1 MLSSAIIVFPPKTLS
16 PSLAIILMFE
26 GTIISTLLPK
36 RINPILDPLLNS
48 MFFSAEKN
56 IEFKRGSR
64 MGFIRFGS
72 RVDMIVPSNIKII
85 AKEGDRVL
93 GGKTIIAEL
102 ST

>member
-1 MLSSAIIVFPPKTLS
+1 MKNLDCRYKIRKVAGLIARRIICY
-16 PSLAIILMFE
+16 
-26 GTIISTLLPK
+26 
-36 RINPILDPLLNS
+36 
-48 MFFSAEKN
+48 AEKN